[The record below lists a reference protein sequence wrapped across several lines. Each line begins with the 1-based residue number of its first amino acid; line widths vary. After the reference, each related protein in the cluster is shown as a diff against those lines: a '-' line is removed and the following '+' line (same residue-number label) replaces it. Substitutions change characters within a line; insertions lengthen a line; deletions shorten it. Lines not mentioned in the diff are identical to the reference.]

1 MSQHNE
7 IIAILAETGHAQG
20 CKIWIGKKEQAD
32 YASGILGAKKLL
44 QDYVDADLSK
54 VISIKDLKTVE
65 MIDLLW
71 IKGNKVVAAFEV
83 ESTTTMTSGLVR
95 GSNLSLDVP
104 KYMIIP
110 QEREEQLQR
119 KMKSPMF
126 AERFE
131 LDQWQILYFD
141 VIRSNYP
148 KLKSGLLQIDKLV
161 GEKQKVMMVKEEQAE
176 YNLFTVEEE
185 NL

>member
-1 MSQHNE
+1 M
-7 IIAILAETGHAQG
+7 
-20 CKIWIGKKEQAD
+20 
-32 YASGILGAKKLL
+32 
-44 QDYVDADLSK
+44 
-54 VISIKDLKTVE
+54 KTVE

-95 GSNLSLDVP
+95 GSNLSPDVP

-126 AERFE
+126 AEPQ
-131 LDQWQILYFD
+131 LDQWRILYFD
-141 VIRSNYP
+141 ALRSSYP
-148 KLKSGLLQIDKLV
+148 K
-161 GEKQKVMMVKEEQAE
+161 A
-176 YNLFTVEEE
+176 
-185 NL
+185 

>member
-1 MSQHNE
+1 
-7 IIAILAETGHAQG
+7 
-20 CKIWIGKKEQAD
+20 
-32 YASGILGAKKLL
+32 
-44 QDYVDADLSK
+44 
-54 VISIKDLKTVE
+54 
-65 MIDLLW
+65 MIDILW
-71 IKGNKVVAAFEV
+71 IKENKVVAAFEV

-95 GSNLSLDVP
+95 GSNLSPDVP

-141 VIRSNYP
+141 VLRSNYP
-148 KLKSGLLQIDKLV
+148 KLKSGLLPIDKLV

-185 NL
+185 